1 MVLILNNMFENS
13 KAKIDALVQLMSMR
27 LFFSIMFK
35 LKTYKLYYFLLV
47 DEESKA
53 IVCIRGATLCEQSSY
68 IVGTF
73 LILEMAIRSIV
84 TACSIVGKS
93 ILIQEIELVSIRHY
107 TLRSHILVEVE
118 HEVLAIS
125 NTIVWT
131 KEIVERLIKSILRRI
146 L

>member
-1 MVLILNNMFENS
+1 MFENS

-84 TACSIVGKS
+84 TASSIVGKS
-93 ILIQEIELVSIRHY
+93 IMRHKIELVR
-107 TLRSHILVEVE
+107 LRLSTHTSQIIDSVE
-118 HEVLAIS
+118 H
-125 NTIVWT
+125 
-131 KEIVERLIKSILRRI
+131 
-146 L
+146 